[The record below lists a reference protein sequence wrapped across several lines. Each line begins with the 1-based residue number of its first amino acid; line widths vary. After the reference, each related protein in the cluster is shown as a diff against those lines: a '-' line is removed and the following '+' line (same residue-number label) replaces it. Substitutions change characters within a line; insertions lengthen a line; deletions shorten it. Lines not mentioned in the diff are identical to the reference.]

1 MGPPNA
7 ALRKDLSLAYFAA
20 PDVKSSAPRNRRGW
34 IGIVLL
40 AVALVIGIV
49 LSVLP
54 APYLIEQPGPV
65 FNTLGTNPFDGKK
78 TPLITIDGHETYPT
92 KGSLDLLTVSVVGNQ
107 TQRPNWLEIV
117 QAWFDPSKAVIPVQE
132 IYPTGVSNQQVDQQ
146 NSADMEQSQKSAVT
160 AALAHE
166 GYKVGTSITVAEVE
180 KGLPAAGK
188 LAKGD
193 LIQSIN
199 GTQLTTNSDVDT
211 LRALIA
217 KNGAKPATIVYTV
230 PGADLK
236 PGESGLHTVKIT
248 PVEQQGTYLLGI
260 AATVDYDFPFKVTLK
275 LADVGGPSAG
285 QMFALGI
292 IDKTTPGA
300 LNGGK
305 TVAGTGTITADGVIG
320 AIGGIRQKMYGA
332 RDAGATVFLAPQ
344 SNCDEV
350 TGHIPAGLSVYAVTT
365 LNQSVKV
372 LDTIAD
378 KGDTSKLPMCPV
390 N

>member
-1 MGPPNA
+1 
-7 ALRKDLSLAYFAA
+7 LAYFAA
-20 PDVKSSAPRNRRGW
+20 PDVESPAPRSRRGW
-34 IGIVLL
+34 IGLALL
-40 AVALVIGIV
+40 AVALIVGIV

-65 FNTLGTNPFDGKK
+65 FNTLGTNPYDGKQ
-78 TPLITIDGHETYPT
+78 TPLITVEGHKTYPT
-92 KGSLDLLTVSVVGNQ
+92 KGSLDLLTVSVVGDQ

-117 QAWFDPSKAVIPVQE
+117 RAWFDPSKAVIPVEE

-146 NSADMEQSQKSAVT
+146 NTVDMEQSQKSAVT

-166 GYKVGTSITVAEVE
+166 GFKVGTSISVAQVE
-180 KGLPAAGK
+180 KGSPATGK

-193 LIQSIN
+193 VIQSIN
-199 GTQLTTNSDVDT
+199 GTALTTNSDVDT
-211 LRALIA
+211 LRAIIA
-217 KNGAKPATIVYTV
+217 KNGGKPATIVYKDPDAHDT
-230 PGADLK
+230 AAA
-236 PGESGLHTVKIT
+236 SALHTVTIT
-248 PVEQQGTYLLGI
+248 PVEQQGAYLLGI
-260 AATVDYDFPFKVTLK
+260 AASVDYRFPFTVNLK

-305 TVAGTGTITADGVIG
+305 RVAGTGTITADGVIG

-332 RDAGATVFLAPQ
+332 RDAGATVFLAPA

-350 TGHIPAGLSVYAVTT
+350 TGHIPSGLSVYAVKN
-365 LNQSVKV
+365 LDQSVKV
-372 LDTIAD
+372 LDTVSD
-378 KGDTSKLPMCPV
+378 KGDTSKLPTCPV
-390 N
+390 K